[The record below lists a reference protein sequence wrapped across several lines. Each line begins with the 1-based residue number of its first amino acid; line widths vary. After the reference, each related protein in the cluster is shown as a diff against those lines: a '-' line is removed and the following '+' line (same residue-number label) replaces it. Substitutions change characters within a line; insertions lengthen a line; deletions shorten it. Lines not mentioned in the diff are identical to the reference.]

1 MTTRTKVSNEVKAA
15 VLADLV
21 VLGPAAVAAKHGINP
36 NTVRRW
42 KSENNVT
49 SIATIIDRSVKKE
62 QIGALLLE
70 YLEANLN
77 ALIAQA
83 YVTADP
89 NYIIKQSAENLA
101 ILHGVLGDK
110 GLRLLEA
117 FHAGHEAA
125 TVDAD

>member
-21 VLGPAAVAAKHGINP
+21 VLAPAAVAAKHGINP
-36 NTVRRW
+36 HTVRRW

-49 SIATIIDRSVKKE
+49 SIATIIDRSVKRE
-62 QIGALLLE
+62 QIGALLIE

-83 YVTADP
+83 YVTSDP
-89 NYIIKQSAENLA
+89 DYIVRQSAENLA
-101 ILHGVLGDK
+101 ILHGVMGDK
-110 GLRLLEA
+110 GIRLLEA
-117 FHAGHEAA
+117 FHGGGDEQ
-125 TVDAD
+125 DADA

>member
-1 MTTRTKVSNEVKAA
+1 MTTRTKVPDETKAL

-21 VLGPAAVAAKHGINP
+21 LMAPSAVAAKYGINP

-49 SIATIIDRSVKKE
+49 SIAAIIDRSVKKE
-62 QIGALLLE
+62 RIGALLVE

-89 NYIIKQSAENLA
+89 NYIVKQSAEDLA

-125 TVDAD
+125 SAATD